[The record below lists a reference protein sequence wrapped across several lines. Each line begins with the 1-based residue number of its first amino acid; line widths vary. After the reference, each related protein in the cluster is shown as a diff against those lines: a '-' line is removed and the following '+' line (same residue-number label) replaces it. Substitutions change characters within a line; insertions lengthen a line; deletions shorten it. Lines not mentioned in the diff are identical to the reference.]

1 MGTHA
6 YIPANVG
13 VPALIRKT
21 MEDDKR
27 IDDNGILGD
36 GGGTSEASGS
46 DSGANF
52 GDEIDNKHSTGEETV
67 NETDSG
73 KDNRG
78 EGEAQGV
85 EGRAISSLPGGCN
98 VFYGTYIDNY
108 NGNTRRRYY
117 FDSYGQ
123 LILTHTTSRVDK
135 PSGVSCLT
143 EMPMSHNMDMG
154 IVVAEAAAAIAIW
167 LAVKF
172 VIGRLIK

>member
-27 IDDNGILGD
+27 IDDNSILED
-36 GGGTSEASGS
+36 GGGTGEASGS

-52 GDEIDNKHSTGEETV
+52 SDEINSEHSTGKETV
-67 NETDSG
+67 NESDSG
-73 KDNRG
+73 EDNRG
-78 EGEAQGV
+78 DGETQGIQ
-85 EGRAISSLPGGCN
+85 GRAISALPGGCN

-108 NGNTRRRYY
+108 NGGTRRRYY

-172 VIGRLIK
+172 VVGRIIK

>member
-27 IDDNGILGD
+27 IDDSSILGD
-36 GGGTSEASGS
+36 GGGTGEASGS

-52 GDEIDNKHSTGEETV
+52 GDEIDSEHTTGEENV
-67 NETDSG
+67 DEGDSG
-73 KDNRG
+73 QDSRG
-78 EGEAQGV
+78 DGEAQGLQ
-85 EGRAISSLPGGCN
+85 GRAISTLPGGCN
-98 VFYGTYIDNY
+98 VFYGGYIDNY
-108 NGNTRRRYY
+108 NGSTRRRYY
-117 FDSYGQ
+117 FDSYGR
-123 LILTHTTSRVDK
+123 LILSQTTTRVNT

-143 EMPMSHNMDMG
+143 EMPASHSMDMG

-172 VIGRLIK
+172 VVGRIIK

>member
-13 VPALIRKT
+13 VPSLIRKK

-27 IDDNGILGD
+27 VDDNGILGD
-36 GGGTSEASGS
+36 SGGTGETSGS

-52 GDEIDNKHSTGEETV
+52 SDEIDNQHSTGEETV
-67 NETDSG
+67 NESDSEE
-73 KDNRG
+73 DNKG
-78 EGEAQGV
+78 DGEAQ
-85 EGRAISSLPGGCN
+85 ELQERAISTLPEGCN

-108 NGNTRRRYY
+108 NGSTRRRYY
-117 FDSYGQ
+117 LDSYGQ
-123 LILTHTTSRVDK
+123 LILTQTTSRADK
-135 PSGVSCLT
+135 PSGVSCLK
-143 EMPMSHNMDMG
+143 ELPMSHNMDMG

-172 VIGRLIK
+172 VVGRIIK

>member
-1 MGTHA
+1 MGE
-6 YIPANVG
+6 
-13 VPALIRKT
+13 
-21 MEDDKR
+21 EDDKR
-27 IDDNGILGD
+27 INGDGVLEDGNGI
-36 GGGTSEASGS
+36 GTVSGT
-46 DSGANF
+46 DSGATA
-52 GDEIDNKHSTGEETV
+52 GDK
-67 NETDSG
+67 TDSEYTSG
-73 KDNRG
+73 KEVVNGVESGQDSRG
-78 EGEAQGV
+78 EGEEQGM
-85 EGRAISSLPGGCN
+85 EGRAVSALPGGCN

-117 FDSYGQ
+117 FDSYGR

-172 VIGRLIK
+172 VVGRLIK

>member
-27 IDDNGILGD
+27 TNGNSILGD
-36 GGGTSEASGS
+36 GGGTGEASGS

-52 GDEIDNKHSTGEETV
+52 GDENDNQHSTGKENV

-73 KDNRG
+73 EDNRG
-78 EGEAQGV
+78 DGEAQGLQ
-85 EGRAISSLPGGCN
+85 GRAVPTLPAGCN

-108 NGNTRRRYY
+108 NGSIRRRYY

-123 LILTHTTSRVDK
+123 LILTQTTTRVDK

-143 EMPMSHNMDMG
+143 EMPVSHNMDMG
-154 IVVAEAAAAIAIW
+154 IVIAEAAAAIAIW

-172 VIGRLIK
+172 VVGRLIK